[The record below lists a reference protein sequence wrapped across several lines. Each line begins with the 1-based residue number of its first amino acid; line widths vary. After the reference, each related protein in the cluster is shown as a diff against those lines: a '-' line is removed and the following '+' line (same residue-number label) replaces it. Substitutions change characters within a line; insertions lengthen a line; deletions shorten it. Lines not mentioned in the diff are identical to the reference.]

1 MSLFGGESDQ
11 TSLPEP
17 TIPYAEEWTV
27 MEKLSKE
34 KSVVGIYISG
44 HPLDDYKNEL
54 KYFCNAQLN
63 ILQNQ
68 AQLIDRDLSFGGIVT
83 SVTHRVSKNG
93 KGWGMFSVEDYSDSF
108 EFRMFGEEYLRLKHF
123 LVLNSFLHIRIK
135 ISKGWKEGETRMR
148 FQSISMLQ
156 DVLENQA
163 KKITLRFDIHEIN
176 KDLIQKL
183 AEFIKTY
190 KGKKEL
196 DFMIYEMK
204 EQLKLHMPSRKYKI
218 AITNDLL
225 QVLNENE
232 WNFILK

>member
-1 MSLFGGESDQ
+1 
-11 TSLPEP
+11 
-17 TIPYAEEWTV
+17 
-27 MEKLSKE
+27 
-34 KSVVGIYISG
+34 
-44 HPLDDYKNEL
+44 
-54 KYFCNAQLN
+54 
-63 ILQNQ
+63 
-68 AQLIDRDLSFGGIVT
+68 
-83 SVTHRVSKNG
+83 
-93 KGWGMFSVEDYSDSF
+93 
-108 EFRMFGEEYLRLKHF
+108 
-123 LVLNSFLHIRIK
+123 
-135 ISKGWKEGETRMR
+135 MR